1 MNTDRLSLRISGDAA
16 GAVRD
21 ALMAKLASPDMVL
34 RPFDVETGT
43 QPADMVWATS
53 PHDSVG
59 FSAEKLLDA
68 LADRGWIQI
77 PGGNLT
83 PAEERAIRDRL
94 LDLGY
99 IE

>member
-1 MNTDRLSLRISGDAA
+1 MNTDRLCLRISGDAA

-21 ALMAKLASPDMVL
+21 ALRAKLGAPVAVL

-43 QPADMVWATS
+43 QPADMVWAPS
-53 PHDSVG
+53 PHDSAD
-59 FSAEKLLDA
+59 FAAEKLLDA
-68 LADRGWIQI
+68 LADCGWIQI
-77 PGGNLT
+77 HGGNLT
-83 PAEERAIRDRL
+83 PAEERSIRDRL